1 MPAKLIPAAR
11 FSPPLS
17 PQILRRW
24 CRDGRIPGAIR
35 VGREL
40 RVPAYA
46 EYRAKTEN
54 LKKAIEELAAKAKNS
69 SAPHEAMQFAQAA
82 LNLAHASAMLH
93 NMK

>member
-1 MPAKLIPAAR
+1 MPAKLIPASDWNAAR

-46 EYRAKTEN
+46 EYRADMTSVYRDVRGDEWVKV
-54 LKKAIEELAAKAKNS
+54 KG
-69 SAPHEAMQFAQAA
+69 
-82 LNLAHASAMLH
+82 
-93 NMK
+93 